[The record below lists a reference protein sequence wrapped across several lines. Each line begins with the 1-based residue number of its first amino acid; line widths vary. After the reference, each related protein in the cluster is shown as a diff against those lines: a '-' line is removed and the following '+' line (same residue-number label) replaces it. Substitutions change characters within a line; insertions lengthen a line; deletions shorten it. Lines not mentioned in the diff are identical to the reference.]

1 MYIMNKELVRII
13 EQSSLEDL
21 SEAQRTI
28 SIILETRRNKAK
40 EEAWRKLTNAIK
52 DYATIFGDI
61 EVNTYYET
69 FQINSTDDY
78 SSIGE
83 IYVKFD

>member
-1 MYIMNKELVRII
+1 MNKELARILK
-13 EQSSLEDL
+13 QSSSEDL

-28 SIILETRRNKAK
+28 SDILETRRNKVK

-52 DYATIFGDI
+52 DYATTFGSI
-61 EVNTYYET
+61 EITTDGDT
-69 FQINSTDDY
+69 FYMSSIDDY

-83 IYVKFD
+83 IHIKFD

>member
-1 MYIMNKELVRII
+1 MDKELARII
-13 EQSSLEDL
+13 EQSSSEDL

-28 SIILETRRNKAK
+28 STILETRRNKVK

-52 DYATIFGDI
+52 DYATTFGSI
-61 EVNTYYET
+61 EITTDGDT
-69 FQINSTDDY
+69 FYIDNIDDY

-83 IYVKFD
+83 IHIKCY

>member
-1 MYIMNKELVRII
+1 MNKELTRILK
-13 EQSSLEDL
+13 QSSSEDL

-28 SIILETRRNKAK
+28 SDILETRRNKVK

-52 DYATIFGDI
+52 DYAATFGDI
-61 EVNTYYET
+61 EVDTDGDIFYMSS
-69 FQINSTDDY
+69 IDDY

-83 IYVKFD
+83 IHIKFD

>member
-1 MYIMNKELVRII
+1 MDKELARII
-13 EQSSLEDL
+13 EQSNSEDL

-28 SIILETRRNKAK
+28 STILETRRYKAK

-52 DYATIFGDI
+52 DYTTTFGSIEITIDGD
-61 EVNTYYET
+61 T
-69 FQINSTDDY
+69 FYMNSLDDY

-83 IYVKFD
+83 IHIKI

>member
-1 MYIMNKELVRII
+1 MDKELARII
-13 EQSSLEDL
+13 EQSSSEDL

-28 SIILETRRNKAK
+28 SAILETRRNKAK

-52 DYATIFGDI
+52 DYATTFGSITVDA
-61 EVNTYYET
+61 YRET
-69 FQINSTDDY
+69 CQISSLDDY

-83 IYVKFD
+83 IHIKFD

>member
-1 MYIMNKELVRII
+1 MNKELARILK
-13 EQSSLEDL
+13 QSSSEDL

-28 SIILETRRNKAK
+28 SDILETRRNKVK

-52 DYATIFGDI
+52 DYAATFGDI
-61 EVNTYYET
+61 EVDTDGDIFY
-69 FQINSTDDY
+69 ISSIDDY

-83 IYVKFD
+83 IHIKFD

>member
-1 MYIMNKELVRII
+1 MDKELARII
-13 EQSSLEDL
+13 EQSSSEDL

-28 SIILETRRNKAK
+28 SAILETRRNKAK

-52 DYATIFGDI
+52 DYTTTFGSITVDA
-61 EVNTYYET
+61 YRET
-69 FQINSTDDY
+69 CQISSLDDY

-83 IYVKFD
+83 IHIKFD

>member
-1 MYIMNKELVRII
+1 MNEELARII
-13 EQSSLEDL
+13 EQSSSEDL

-28 SIILETRRNKAK
+28 STILETRRYKAK

-52 DYATIFGDI
+52 DYVTTFGDI

-69 FQINSTDDY
+69 FQISSTDDY

-83 IYVKFD
+83 IHVKF

>member
-1 MYIMNKELVRII
+1 MDKELVRII
-13 EQSSLEDL
+13 EQSSSEDL

-28 SIILETRRNKAK
+28 STILETRRNKAK

-52 DYATIFGDI
+52 DYAAIFGSI
-61 EVNTYYET
+61 EITTDGYT
-69 FQINSTDDY
+69 FCMDSLDDY

-83 IYVKFD
+83 IHIKFD

>member
-1 MYIMNKELVRII
+1 MNEELARII
-13 EQSSLEDL
+13 EQSSSEDL

-28 SIILETRRNKAK
+28 STILETRRNKAK

-52 DYATIFGDI
+52 DYVTTFGRI
-61 EVNTYYET
+61 EIMNDYDAFY
-69 FQINSTDDY
+69 ISSLDDY

-83 IYVKFD
+83 IHVKYD

>member
-1 MYIMNKELVRII
+1 MNKELARILK
-13 EQSSLEDL
+13 QSSSEDL

-28 SIILETRRNKAK
+28 SDILETRRNKIN

-52 DYATIFGDI
+52 EYAATFGDV
-61 EVNTYYET
+61 EVDTDGDIFYMSS
-69 FQINSTDDY
+69 IDDY

-83 IYVKFD
+83 IHIKFD

>member
-1 MYIMNKELVRII
+1 MNKELARILK
-13 EQSSLEDL
+13 QSSSEDL

-28 SIILETRRNKAK
+28 SDILETRRNKVK

-52 DYATIFGDI
+52 DYAATFGSI

-69 FQINSTDDY
+69 FQISSTDDY

>member
-1 MYIMNKELVRII
+1 MDKELARII
-13 EQSSLEDL
+13 EQSSSEDL

-28 SIILETRRNKAK
+28 STILETRKYKAK

-52 DYATIFGDI
+52 DYANTFGDI

-69 FQINSTDDY
+69 FKISSTDDY
-78 SSIGE
+78 SSVGE
-83 IYVKFD
+83 IYLKFD

>member
-1 MYIMNKELVRII
+1 MNKELARII
-13 EQSSLEDL
+13 EQSSSEDL

-28 SIILETRRNKAK
+28 SAILETRRNKAK

-52 DYATIFGDI
+52 DYATTFGSI
-61 EVNTYYET
+61 EITTDDDT
-69 FQINSTDDY
+69 FYMSRIDDY

-83 IYVKFD
+83 IHIK

>member
-1 MYIMNKELVRII
+1 MDKELARII
-13 EQSSLEDL
+13 EQSSSEDL

-28 SIILETRRNKAK
+28 STILETRKYKAK

-52 DYATIFGDI
+52 DYANTFGDI

-69 FQINSTDDY
+69 FKISSTDDY
-78 SSIGE
+78 SSVGE
-83 IYVKFD
+83 IYIKFD

>member
-1 MYIMNKELVRII
+1 MNKELARII
-13 EQSSLEDL
+13 EQSSSEDL

-28 SIILETRRNKAK
+28 SAILETRRNKIK

-52 DYATIFGDI
+52 DYTSTFGSI
-61 EVNTYYET
+61 EITVDGDT
-69 FQINSTDDY
+69 FYMNSIDDY

-83 IYVKFD
+83 IHIKFD

>member
-1 MYIMNKELVRII
+1 MDKELARII
-13 EQSSLEDL
+13 EQSSSEDL

-28 SIILETRRNKAK
+28 SAILETRRNKAK

-52 DYATIFGDI
+52 DYITTFGDI
-61 EVNTYYET
+61 EVNAYYET
-69 FQINSTDDY
+69 FQISSIDDY

-83 IYVKFD
+83 IHVKF

>member
-1 MYIMNKELVRII
+1 MNKELARII
-13 EQSSLEDL
+13 EQSSSEDL

-28 SIILETRRNKAK
+28 STLLETRRNKVK

-52 DYATIFGDI
+52 DYTSTFGDI

-69 FQINSTDDY
+69 FHISSIDDY

-83 IYVKFD
+83 IHIKFD

>member
-1 MYIMNKELVRII
+1 MNKELARIL
-13 EQSSLEDL
+13 EQSSSEDL

-28 SIILETRRNKAK
+28 SAILETRRNKAK

-52 DYATIFGDI
+52 DYATTFGSI
-61 EVNTYYET
+61 EITTDGDTIYMSS
-69 FQINSTDDY
+69 IDDY

-83 IYVKFD
+83 IHIKFD

>member
-1 MYIMNKELVRII
+1 MNNELARII
-13 EQSSLEDL
+13 EQSSSEDL

-28 SIILETRRNKAK
+28 STILETRRYKAK

-52 DYATIFGDI
+52 DYTSTFGSI
-61 EVNTYYET
+61 EITTDDDT
-69 FQINSTDDY
+69 FYMSSIDDY

-83 IYVKFD
+83 IQIN

>member
-1 MYIMNKELVRII
+1 MNEELARII
-13 EQSSLEDL
+13 EQSSSEDL

-28 SIILETRRNKAK
+28 STILETRRYKAK

-52 DYATIFGDI
+52 DYTTTFGSIEFTIDGD
-61 EVNTYYET
+61 T
-69 FQINSTDDY
+69 FYIDNIDDY

-83 IYVKFD
+83 IHIKFY

>member
-1 MYIMNKELVRII
+1 MNEELARII
-13 EQSSLEDL
+13 EQSSSEDL

-28 SIILETRRNKAK
+28 STILETRRNKVK

-52 DYATIFGDI
+52 DYATTFGSI
-61 EVNTYYET
+61 EITSDGDT
-69 FQINSTDDY
+69 FYMNSLDDY

-83 IYVKFD
+83 IHIKFD

>member
-1 MYIMNKELVRII
+1 MDKELARII
-13 EQSSLEDL
+13 EQSSSEDL

-28 SIILETRRNKAK
+28 STILETRKYKAK

-52 DYATIFGDI
+52 DYTTTFGSI
-61 EVNTYYET
+61 EITTDDDT
-69 FQINSTDDY
+69 FYMSSIDDY

-83 IYVKFD
+83 IQIN